1 VPVAVA
7 ACVAAVPSETLPN
20 VRASVIIP
28 CHNGARTV
36 GRAVRSALEQ
46 SLPPLEVIVV
56 DDGSTDDSGG
66 VAQEAGAR
74 VIQSGARSSGGS
86 RNVGIK
92 AAAGDALAFLD
103 SDAVV
108 SPNWLQLTASHFER
122 DPRILAVGAR
132 IANGRPDRYG
142 ELDYFL
148 DHSEWIRG
156 KPGPRPT
163 FPTMAVVYRRDA
175 VGKVRFLEASF
186 GEDTTFAR
194 AVLADRGVLWF
205 DPEIVVT
212 HYHERLDWPTFWD
225 KQVNNGRSLYWTR
238 VRLSRPGRILVR
250 APILLLLFPH
260 LWIVLARM
268 ARSGHGGR
276 AVALFPWLVAGEVAR
291 IRGFLEAWRD
301 ARRSG
306 S

>member
-1 VPVAVA
+1 VA
-7 ACVAAVPSETLPN
+7 ALPSETLPA

-28 CHNGARTV
+28 CHNGARTL
-36 GRAVRSALEQ
+36 ADTVRSALGQ
-46 SLPPLEVIVV
+46 SLPPLEIIVV
-56 DDGSTDDSGG
+56 DDGSTDGSGD
-66 VAQEAGAR
+66 VAQGAGAR
-74 VIQSGARSSGGS
+74 VVESGARSSGGS

-92 AAAGDALAFLD
+92 AASGDALAFLD
-103 SDAVV
+103 CDAVV
-108 SPNWLQLTASHFER
+108 SRNWLDRAAEHFDR
-122 DPRILAVGAR
+122 DPRVLAVGAS

-148 DHSEWIRG
+148 NHSEWMRG

-175 VGKVRFLEASF
+175 VDKVRFLEASY

-194 AVLADRGVLWF
+194 TVLMDRGVLWF

-212 HYHERLDWPTFWD
+212 HYHERLDWGSFWD
-225 KQVNNGRSLYWTR
+225 KQVNNGRALYWTR
-238 VRLSRPGRILVR
+238 VRLDRPGRILVR
-250 APILLLLFPH
+250 LPFLLFLFPH

-268 ARSGHGGR
+268 IRAGHAGK
-276 AVALFPWLVAGEVAR
+276 AVTLFPWLVAGEVAR
-291 IRGFLEAWRD
+291 IRGFLESRRD
-301 ARRSG
+301 ARRSN

>member
-1 VPVAVA
+1 VATL
-7 ACVAAVPSETLPN
+7 PSETLPD

-36 GRAVRSALEQ
+36 AEAVRCVLEQ

-56 DDGSTDDSGG
+56 DDGSTDGSGDL
-66 VAQEAGAR
+66 AQGAGAR
-74 VIQSGARSSGGS
+74 VVESGARSSGGS

-92 AAAGDALAFLD
+92 AASGDALAFLD
-103 SDAVV
+103 CDAVV
-108 SPNWLQLTASHFER
+108 SRNWLERAAMHFES
-122 DPRILAVGAR
+122 DSQVLAVGAR
-132 IANGRPDRYG
+132 IASGRPDRYG

-148 DHSEWIRG
+148 NHSEWMRG
-156 KPGPRPT
+156 RPGPRPT

-175 VGKVRFLEASF
+175 VGKVRFLEASY

-205 DPEIVVT
+205 DPEIIIT
-212 HYHERLDWPTFWD
+212 HHHERLDWPSFWD
-225 KQVNNGRSLYWTR
+225 KQVNNGRALYWTR
-238 VRLSRPGRILVR
+238 VRLDRPGRMLVHF
-250 APILLLLFPH
+250 PFLLFLFPH

-268 ARSGHGGR
+268 LRAGHVGK
-276 AVALFPWLVAGEVAR
+276 AVTLFPWLVVGEVAR
-291 IRGFLEAWRD
+291 IRGFLEARRD